1 MWCGLWLRQQQK
13 HNAFL
18 RGEEVVLAQGE
29 WMVSDTAYLLSY
41 VLPLCGLLQGLAPN
55 IQY

>member
-1 MWCGLWLRQQQK
+1 MDSPFHLKRQGKISYFPTGMWCGLWLRQQQK

-29 WMVSDTAYLLSY
+29 
-41 VLPLCGLLQGLAPN
+41 
-55 IQY
+55 